1 MKSMSKIISISLLV
15 FSISAFG
22 LHKYYISLTQ
32 INYIEEQK
40 SLQLTTSVFI
50 DDLENV
56 LRKTYD
62 TMVTIGESDDQLL
75 DSLYRNYLKNHL
87 RVRIQGKEINL
98 ELLLAEDE
106 TDEVFFYIEGENVD
120 TFNEMEVVNSMFIS
134 QIFEQQ
140 NIIKTSVNGKHKS
153 LILNRQKTKA
163 IFNY

>member
-1 MKSMSKIISISLLV
+1 MIKLISISLLV
-15 FSISAFG
+15 FFISAFG

-32 INYIEEQK
+32 INYVEDQK

-62 TMVTIGESDDQLL
+62 TMVTIGETDNQLL
-75 DSLYRNYLKNHL
+75 DSLYRNYLNNHL
-87 RVRIQGKEINL
+87 KVSIEGREINL
-98 ELLLAEDE
+98 NLLLAEEE
-106 TDEVFFYIEGENVD
+106 TDEVFFYIEGENID
-120 TFNEMEVVNSMFIS
+120 TFTEMEVVNSMFVS

-140 NIIKTSVNGKHKS
+140 NIIKTYVNGKHKS

>member
-1 MKSMSKIISISLLV
+1 MSKLISISLLV
-15 FSISAFG
+15 FFISAFG

-32 INYIEEQK
+32 INYIEDQK
-40 SLQLTTSVFI
+40 SLQFTTSVFI

-62 TMVTIGESDDQLL
+62 TMVTIGETDNQLL
-75 DSLYRNYLKNHL
+75 DSLYRNYLNNHL
-87 RVRIQGKEINL
+87 KVSIEGREINL
-98 ELLLAEDE
+98 NLLLAEEE
-106 TDEVFFYIEGENVD
+106 TDEVFFYIEGENID
-120 TFNEMEVVNSMFIS
+120 TFTEMEVVNSMFVS

-140 NIIKTSVNGKHKS
+140 NIIKTYVNGKHKS

>member
-1 MKSMSKIISISLLV
+1 MRKIISFSLLV
-15 FSISAFG
+15 FVISAFG

-32 INYIEEQK
+32 INYIEDQK

-62 TMVTIGESDDQLL
+62 TIVTIGETDNQLM
-75 DSLYRNYLKNHL
+75 DSLYRNYLNNNL
-87 RVRIQGKEINL
+87 RVSVQGQKVHL
-98 ELLLAEDE
+98 KLLLAEVE
-106 TDEVFFYIEGENVD
+106 TDEVFFYIEGENID
-120 TFNEMEVVNSMFIS
+120 AFTDMEVVNSMFVS

>member
-1 MKSMSKIISISLLV
+1 MRKIISFSLLV
-15 FSISAFG
+15 FVISAFG

-32 INYIEEQK
+32 INYIEDQK

-62 TMVTIGESDDQLL
+62 TIVTIGETDNQLM
-75 DSLYRNYLKNHL
+75 DSLYRNYLNNNL
-87 RVRIQGKEINL
+87 RVSVQGQKVRL
-98 ELLLAEDE
+98 KLLLAEVE
-106 TDEVFFYIEGENVD
+106 TDEVFFYIEGENID
-120 TFNEMEVVNSMFIS
+120 TFTDMEVVNSMFVS

>member
-1 MKSMSKIISISLLV
+1 MSKLISISLLV
-15 FSISAFG
+15 FFICASG

-32 INYIEEQK
+32 INYIEDQK

-62 TMVTIGESDDQLL
+62 TMVTIGETDNQLL
-75 DSLYRNYLKNHL
+75 DSLYRNYLNNHL
-87 RVRIQGKEINL
+87 KVSIEGREINL
-98 ELLLAEDE
+98 NLLLAEEE
-106 TDEVFFYIEGENVD
+106 TDEVFFYIEGENID
-120 TFNEMEVVNSMFIS
+120 TFTEMEVVNSMFVS

-140 NIIKTSVNGKHKS
+140 NIIKTYVNGKHKS

>member
-1 MKSMSKIISISLLV
+1 MSKLISISLLV
-15 FSISAFG
+15 FIISAFG

-32 INYIEEQK
+32 INYVEEQK

-50 DDLENV
+50 DDLESV

-62 TMVTIGESDDQLL
+62 TVVTIGETDKNLL
-75 DSLYRNYLKNHL
+75 DSLYRNYLNNHL
-87 RVRIQGKEINL
+87 RISIQGREIAL
-98 ELLLAEDE
+98 KLLLAEEE
-106 TDEVFFYIEGENVD
+106 TDEVFFYIEGENID
-120 TFNEMEVVNSMFIS
+120 TFTEMEVVNSMFVS

-140 NIIKTSVNGKHKS
+140 NIIKTSINGKHKS